1 MITPI
6 SLNKIKEQIKQII
19 DSIESIANL
28 PPDKSI
34 DLQVFRQ
41 AEKSLKN
48 ILFRLQFALLQ
59 AEEEEEEEEENW
71 GFVDILS
78 EAIEQCQDALNAVR
92 AAMFTQVLIRPD
104 HDQIIAELQNI
115 KRDID
120 AAIKAEKVLN
130 FLISLAR
137 VVIRFAGV

>member
-19 DSIESIANL
+19 DSIDSIENL
-28 PPDKSI
+28 PPGKSI

-41 AEKSLKN
+41 AEKNLKN

-59 AEEEEEEEEENW
+59 AEEEENW
-71 GFVDILS
+71 GFIDILS
-78 EAIEQCQDALNAVR
+78 EPIEQCQDALNAVR

-120 AAIKAEKVLN
+120 AAIKAERVLN